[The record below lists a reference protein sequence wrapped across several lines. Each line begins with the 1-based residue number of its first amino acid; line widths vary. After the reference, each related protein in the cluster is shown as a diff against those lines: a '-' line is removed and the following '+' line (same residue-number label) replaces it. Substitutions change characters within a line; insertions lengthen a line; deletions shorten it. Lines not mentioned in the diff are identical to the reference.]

1 MGSKSSNAPAP
12 DPALIAAQIKSMG
25 IQDSAIQQMLDN
37 SGALLPLQKEQMSFG
52 LDASK
57 TAYGQSQEDR
67 TWALGRRDNLT
78 GVQDTMV
85 KDANQFSAQ
94 AKEDELAGKAEADV
108 NAGFANVEGQQS
120 RALSR
125 TGVNPSS
132 GKSLAISNQ
141 TSIAKA
147 AALAGADTGARTSAR
162 LEGRA
167 LTDRA
172 SNALAGYPAMGMTAT
187 GSGAT
192 IGTAG
197 TGLTNAALTGMNS
210 GQVAAGG
217 LAGNLGANATGMYG
231 AQASYKNAQ
240 DQIAA
245 SNDPAATIGGAV
257 GGMAM
262 AYATGGLSVLGTAA
276 AKKYSGG

>member
-25 IQDSAIQQMLDN
+25 IQDSAIQQVLDN
-37 SGALLPLQKEQMSFG
+37 SSALLPLQKEQMSFG
-52 LDASK
+52 LDAAK
-57 TAYGQSQEDR
+57 TAYGQSQDDR

-78 GVQDTMV
+78 GIQDTMV
-85 KDANQFSAQ
+85 KDANQFSTQ

-108 NAGFANVEGQQS
+108 NAGFANAEGQQS

-132 GKSLAISNQ
+132 GKALAIGNQ
-141 TSIAKA
+141 TAIAKA

-172 SNALAGYPAMGMTAT
+172 SNALAGYPAMSMTAT

-210 GQVAAGG
+210 GQTAAGG
-217 LAGNLGANATGMYG
+217 MAGNMGANAAGMYG
-231 AQASYKNAQ
+231 AEASYKTNA
-240 DQIAA
+240 DRADSGVSA
-245 SNDPAATIGGAV
+245 GLGSAV
-257 GGMAM
+257 GGIAM
-262 AYATGGLSVLGTAA
+262 AI
-276 AKKYSGG
+276 